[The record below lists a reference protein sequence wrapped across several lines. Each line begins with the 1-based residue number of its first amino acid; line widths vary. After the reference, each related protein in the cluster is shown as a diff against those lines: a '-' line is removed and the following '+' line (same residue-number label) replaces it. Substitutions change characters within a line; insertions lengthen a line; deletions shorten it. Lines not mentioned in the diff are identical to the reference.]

1 MSDRLSI
8 YNGSAYTI
16 AGLSAEAGCTEDIL
30 RGWIY
35 HDRTPRKKN
44 KALFENVMDK
54 LKKSPPPIKF
64 HPSYGYATEEQMG
77 KLRELGLGIER
88 DSILRQIEIQTKNN
102 GKYK

>member
-16 AGLSAEAGCTEDIL
+16 TGLSMEIGCTEDIL

-35 HDRTPRKKN
+35 HNRTPRKKN
-44 KALFENVMDK
+44 KVLFEDAMSK
-54 LKKSPPPIKF
+54 LSKSPPPIKF
-64 HPSYGYATEEQMG
+64 HLEM
-77 KLRELGLGIER
+77 
-88 DSILRQIEIQTKNN
+88 QTKNK